1 MTSNATT
8 LVHNVLQS
16 ALVKEIIN
24 PSNGAVIGELHCAQA
39 QDVDAIIAR
48 ADKAFASWRKV
59 PARERA
65 RLLMQL
71 AALFE
76 RDKEHLAYLE
86 ALDNGKP
93 VGFALMADMAN
104 LIDTARYVAGLA
116 DKLEGR
122 NVNVPGMQGQRAVA
136 STSWQPLGVIAAI
149 AASNAPNMYVGWKA
163 LPAIAAGN
171 TVVYKPAEEASLST
185 LYIAK
190 LFAEAG
196 FPEGVF
202 NVVPGE
208 GRVIGDLLTLDPRVK
223 KVSFTGGEQVG
234 AHIAGLAARHA
245 KPVTMELGGKAAQII
260 TENADF
266 ERAIKIAALGFMAN
280 QGQICAA
287 GTRILVPRQHV
298 ERVVEGIRA
307 EVAAQNIGEAT
318 LAQTSYGPLGSAKA
332 MQRVSAYVQQAR
344 KEGDQA
350 LIGGNR
356 IERDGYFFEP
366 TLFLCKPESTLVQEE
381 VFGPVAAVLAY
392 DSIDEAVQLANS
404 SKYGLSSGVFTQNLD
419 EALRIS
425 DALDVGNVWVNGFGL
440 IDPCLPWGGIK
451 ASGYGRENG
460 IDALKPMCYEKALT
474 IQFN

>member
-16 ALVKEIIN
+16 ALVKEITN

-86 ALDNGKP
+86 AIDNGKP
-93 VGFALMADMAN
+93 VGFALMADMSN

-350 LIGGNR
+350 LIGGSR

-366 TLFLCKPESTLVQEE
+366 TLFLCTPESTLVQEE

-419 EALRIS
+419 EALRIC